1 MTQEELI
8 LRRFWA
14 RVIAWAKRKSDK
26 VPSLSLRVDCPLVRR
41 IRKTSPRAFMHA
53 DHAPRKVCVAR
64 EAAGLDS
71 EHLCG
76 LFLHELGHP
85 MARVAWGRTE
95 QEDADRAVKEFLG
108 VTIRYKGDLLL
119 EWVPTWVLNKIM
131 RG

>member
-1 MTQEELI
+1 MNQEELI
-8 LRRFWA
+8 LRQFWA
-14 RVIAWAKRKSDK
+14 RLLQWAKKKSSM
-26 VPSLSLRVDCPLVRR
+26 VPNLQLRVDCPLVRR
-41 IRKTSPRAFMHA
+41 TRKTSPRAFMHTL
-53 DHAPRKVCVAR
+53 HAPGKLCVAR

-85 MARVAWGRTE
+85 MATRSWGRSE

-108 VTIRYKGDLLL
+108 ITIRYNGDLLL
-119 EWVPTWVLNKIM
+119 EWVPTYVLTKIM